1 MATST
6 NVPQLIEDSKSA
18 ADIPTPARKARPAR
32 SRRGHMAFL
41 TTEEMLAVL
50 KAARSRSSRDWAMIL
65 VAYRHGMRASEVCG
79 LRRDDLHLGGESIT
93 IRRLKG
99 SLETCQAICGHAG
112 QPLLDELKAL
122 RQWMKDR
129 PGDGSDYVFTSQKG
143 GRIHRSQFFRVF
155 QHCAASAGLARAKRH
170 PHVLKHSLA
179 THLIA
184 RNVNLAVVK
193 QALGHKSINSTMVYV
208 TVSDRQAGDLS
219 RAALM
224 SLY

>member
-1 MATST
+1 MATQT
-6 NVPQLIEDSKSA
+6 VPQTA
-18 ADIPTPARKARPAR
+18 VIPIPAR
-32 SRRGHMAFL
+32 SSRGHMAFL

-50 KAARSRSSRDWAMIL
+50 RAARSRSIRDWAMIL

-79 LRRDDLHLGGESIT
+79 LRRDDLNLRGESIT

-99 SLETCQAICGHAG
+99 SLETCQPLCGHAG

-143 GRIHRSQFFRVF
+143 GRMHRSQFFRIF
-155 QHCAASAGLARAKRH
+155 QDCEESAGLPRAKWH

-179 THLIA
+179 THLIDG
-184 RNVNLAVVK
+184 NVNLAVVK
-193 QALGHKSINSTMVYV
+193 KALGHKSIGSTMVYV
-208 TVSDRQAGDLS
+208 TVSDRQAGDAS

>member
-1 MATST
+1 MATQT
-6 NVPQLIEDSKSA
+6 VPQLIEDSKSA
-18 ADIPTPARKARPAR
+18 VIPTPARKARPAR
-32 SRRGHMAFL
+32 SSRGHKTFL

-50 KAARSRSSRDWAMIL
+50 RAARSRSSRDWAMIL

-79 LRRDDLHLGGESIT
+79 LRRDDLNLRGESIT

-99 SLETCQAICGHAG
+99 SLETCQPLCGHAG

-143 GRIHRSQFFRVF
+143 GRMHRSQFFRIF
-155 QHCAASAGLARAKRH
+155 QACAASAGLARAKWH

-179 THLIA
+179 THLIDG
-184 RNVNLAVVK
+184 NVNLAVVK
-193 QALGHKSINSTMVYV
+193 RALGHKSINSTMIYV
-208 TVSDRQAGDLS
+208 TVSDRQAGEES

-224 SLY
+224 RLY

>member
-1 MATST
+1 MATQT
-6 NVPQLIEDSKSA
+6 VPQLIEDSKSA
-18 ADIPTPARKARPAR
+18 VIPTPARKARPAR
-32 SRRGHMAFL
+32 SSRGHKTFL

-99 SLETCQAICGHAG
+99 SLETCQALCGHAG

-143 GRIHRSQFFRVF
+143 GRMHRSQFFRIF
-155 QHCAASAGLARAKRH
+155 QACAASAGLARAKWH

-179 THLIA
+179 THLIDG
-184 RNVNLAVVK
+184 NVNLAVVK
-193 QALGHKSINSTMVYV
+193 RALGHKSINSTMIYV
-208 TVSDRQAGDLS
+208 TVSDRQAGEES

-224 SLY
+224 RLY

>member
-1 MATST
+1 MATQT
-6 NVPQLIEDSKSA
+6 VPQLAVIP
-18 ADIPTPARKARPAR
+18 IPTR
-32 SRRGHMAFL
+32 SSRSHMAFL

-50 KAARSRSSRDWAMIL
+50 RAARSRSSRDWAMIL

-79 LRRDDLHLGGESIT
+79 LRRDDLNLRGESIT

-99 SLETCQAICGHAG
+99 SLLTCQALCGHAG

-143 GRIHRSQFFRVF
+143 GRMHRSQFFRIF
-155 QHCAASAGLARAKRH
+155 QDCAETAGLARAKWH

-179 THLIA
+179 THLIDG
-184 RNVNLAVVK
+184 NVNLAVVK
-193 QALGHKSINSTMVYV
+193 RALGHKSINSTMIYV